1 MRHVSAANANRHF
14 SKLLRDVKA
23 GEPITITAHGLPV
36 AVLAPVSGQAA
47 TEAEQARTRLL
58 GRLKRQKPK
67 GLTWNRDALYD
78 DAS

>member
-23 GEPITITAHGLPV
+23 GVPVTITAHGLPV
-36 AVLAPVSGQAA
+36 AVLAPVSGQA
-47 TEAEQARTRLL
+47 TAEEKQARARLL
-58 GRLKRQKPK
+58 GRLVRKTPN

-78 DAS
+78 DPT